1 MEAHASGRPGNLECT
16 SQKGQIMKPIAQQTI
31 LITGSTD
38 GLGKQT
44 ALALAQQGATV
55 LLHGRDQ
62 QRLETTRRE
71 IQEATGNT
79 QIETYLAD
87 FSSLAEVRRLAETVQ
102 AQHPRLDMLIN
113 NAGIGGGEHR
123 GRELSKDGYELH
135 YAVNYLAPFL
145 LTHLLLSCLRHT
157 PPSRI
162 INVGSVGQQPLD
174 FNYLIGLE
182 HHYVPLDA
190 YRQSKLALVMFT
202 FDLAE
207 ELKGEQITVNCVHPA
222 SLMNTKMVYESF
234 GYTLSTVEDGVKAV
248 MHLATS
254 PMLDNV
260 TGQYFDQQR
269 VARAHSQAYDWVVR
283 RQLRELSEQ
292 LTGLSTL
299 S

>member
-1 MEAHASGRPGNLECT
+1 
-16 SQKGQIMKPIAQQTI
+16 MKSIAQQTI

-44 ALALAQQGATV
+44 ALALAQQGTTV

-62 QRLETTRRE
+62 QRLETTRQE

-79 QIETYLAD
+79 RVETYLAD
-87 FSSLAEVRRLAETVQ
+87 FSSLSEVRRLAETVQ
-102 AQHPRLDMLIN
+102 TRHPRLDMLIN

-123 GRELSKDGYELH
+123 GRELSRDGYELRF
-135 YAVNYLAPFL
+135 AVNYLAPFL
-145 LTHLLLSCLRHT
+145 LAHLLLPCLRDT

-162 INVGSVGQQPLD
+162 INVGSVGQVPID
-174 FNYLIGLE
+174 FSDVMLE
-182 HHYVPLDA
+182 RHYVPLDA

-207 ELKGEQITVNCVHPA
+207 ELKGEQITVNCLHPA

-234 GYTLSTVEDGVKAV
+234 GYTLSTVEDGVKAL
-248 MHLATS
+248 MYLATS
-254 PMLDNV
+254 PALDNV

-269 VARAHSQAYDWVVR
+269 IARANAQAYDPDAR
-283 RQLRELSEQ
+283 RQLRLLSEQ
-292 LTGLSTL
+292 LTGLYSKPSTPVK
-299 S
+299 